1 MPDVPWWNSAVIYEI
16 YPRSFQDTNA
26 DGVGDLRG
34 IIARLPY
41 LVELGVDAI
50 WICPIFPSPM
60 ADFGYDVANYI
71 GIDPLFG
78 TLPDFDVLLAEAH
91 RSGLKVLL
99 DLVPNHTSD
108 RHPWFVQS
116 RSSRD
121 NAKRDWY
128 LWRDGGADGAEP
140 NNWLSQFG
148 ATRRCGTR
156 STTRCGSG
164 CSAGSTGSASTSC
177 GT

>member
-1 MPDVPWWNSAVIYEI
+1 MPDVPWWNSAVVYEI

-71 GIDPLFG
+71 GIAVRD
-78 TLPDFDVLLAEAH
+78 AA
-91 RSGLKVLL
+91 GL
-99 DLVPNHTSD
+99 
-108 RHPWFVQS
+108 
-116 RSSRD
+116 
-121 NAKRDWY
+121 
-128 LWRDGGADGAEP
+128 
-140 NNWLSQFG
+140 
-148 ATRRCGTR
+148 RCAA
-156 STTRCGSG
+156 C
-164 CSAGSTGSASTSC
+164 
-177 GT
+177 